1 MNPKRKKRKQNNRR
15 KARRITPLRIVGW
28 AALLAF
34 LGLAAFLTLD
44 LVRSQ
49 GGNDNSQVEQ
59 QAAPPV
65 ATRTGATAVPYTGGA
80 RLWLSATEIDLGKV
94 PLIQEVSRSFD
105 LQNVGDAPLIIAEP
119 TVKVLQGC

>member
-1 MNPKRKKRKQNNRR
+1 MNPRRKKRKQINRG

-34 LGLAAFLTLD
+34 VGLAAFLTID

-49 GGNDNSQVEQ
+49 TGDNSQAEQ

-65 ATRTGATAVPYTGGA
+65 ATHTGAAPEPYAGGA
-80 RLWLSATEIDLGKV
+80 RLWLRVTEVDLGKV
-94 PLIQEVSRSFD
+94 PLMTNVSRSFD
-105 LQNVGDAPLIIAEP
+105 LENVGDAPRVISEP
-119 TVKVLQGC
+119 SVKVLQGC